1 MTKTKATLILAT
13 MVVTCSGTAVQSA
26 KAAPPATKPDAEVA
40 LAKLKEGNVRYV
52 SGQSTVLRIDPAR
65 RELTATSGQHPVA
78 TILGCADARVP
89 PEIVFDQKFANLF
102 VIRVAGNVTGIS
114 EVASAE
120 YGVHYLGTPLVVVL
134 GHSACGAVKAAVDK
148 TPLEGKLPK
157 LVQMI
162 SPAVE
167 NAHAANPKLTGDA
180 FTEAAVEENVRY
192 QMSTLLKQSDL
203 IRKANSAGKIKVVG
217 AIRDIMTGK
226 IRWL

>member
-1 MTKTKATLILAT
+1 MKFKIVLSVAVLCVVKTNFSAT
-13 MVVTCSGTAVQSA
+13 
-26 KAAPPATKPDAEVA
+26 AAPAAPAAKPTAEAA
-40 LAKLKEGNVRYV
+40 LAKLKEGNIRYV
-52 SGQSTVLRIDPAR
+52 GGKSTVLRIDPIR
-65 RELTATSGQHPVA
+65 RELTATSGQHPIA

-102 VIRVAGNVTGIS
+102 VIRVAGNVTGVS

-157 LVQMI
+157 LIEMI
-162 SPAVE
+162 TPAVD
-167 NAHAANPKLTGDA
+167 NAHAANPKLKGDA

-217 AIRDIMTGK
+217 AVRDIMTGK
-226 IRWL
+226 IHWL